1 MAMAPKLVRPLF
13 GATKIL
19 NDSLRPQINKT
30 QIASAWVGSYR
41 IRNPQD
47 YLDQFPKPRRWP
59 RYNEIIQ
66 SPQLDPNEERRP
78 ASYHYYRENV
88 KTSPKKM
95 WYVMKFIRGMNV
107 DEAIKQLSFISGKP
121 PQLAIEVLREAQAEA
136 VKNHNFEYK
145 SKIWIEDAIAVKGL
159 VIKGLRKHA
168 RMRFGQISYFYTHL
182 LVKLREG
189 DPPQH
194 YYRPPKDGNDML
206 KDYYDE
212 LRARKIPQGL

>member
-1 MAMAPKLVRPLF
+1 MALAPKLVRSIF
-13 GATKIL
+13 GASRL
-19 NDSLRPQINKT
+19 FQGAVRPEIYKT
-30 QIASAWVGSYR
+30 QIACAWIGSYR

-59 RYNEIIQ
+59 RYNELIEP
-66 SPQLDPNEERRP
+66 PQLDPTEERRP
-78 ASYHYYRENV
+78 ASYYHYRDNV

-95 WYVMKFIRGMNV
+95 WYVMKFIRGMSV
-107 DEAIKQLSFISGKP
+107 DEAIKQLSFIAGKP
-121 PQLAIEVLREAQAEA
+121 SQIAIEVLREAQAEA
-136 VKNHNFEYK
+136 IKNHNFEYT
-145 SKIWIEDAIAVKGL
+145 SKMWIEDAKAVKGL

-168 RMRFGQISYFYTHL
+168 RMRFGQISYFYSHI

-189 DPPQH
+189 NPPQH
-194 YYRPPKDGNDML
+194 FYRPPKDGNDML